1 MTKRDFLSLADFA
14 KAELDTMI
22 DMADKLKQNP
32 LQDVSMGKQLAM
44 IFEKSSTRTRVSFE
58 AGINQLGGQAIVL
71 NADDM
76 QLGRGESIEDTAK
89 VLSRFV
95 DIVMIRANKHD
106 DVVAFAKNATVPVI
120 NGLTDYNHPCQVLT
134 DIFTFIE
141 HKGDIE
147 GKVICW
153 VGDGNNM
160 CNPWLH
166 AALKFKFKLHLAL
179 KEGYYPDQA
188 LIDEGK
194 AQGFVEVFDNACDA
208 AKDADLVTTDT
219 WVSMGDKD
227 AAKRLKDF
235 AYLKVTEKVMSK
247 AKNDAIFMHC
257 LPAHR
262 GEEVEASVI
271 DGDKSVVFDEA
282 ENRLHIQ
289 KAIMVFLLATNN

>member
-160 CNPWLH
+160 CNSWLH